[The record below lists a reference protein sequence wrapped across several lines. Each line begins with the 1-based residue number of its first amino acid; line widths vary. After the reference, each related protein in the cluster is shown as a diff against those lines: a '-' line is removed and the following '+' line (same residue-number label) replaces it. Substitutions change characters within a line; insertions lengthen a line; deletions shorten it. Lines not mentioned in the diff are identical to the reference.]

1 MTMLEQL
8 LEAPANF
15 ALKQLVWTAST
26 LGPTTPHQHAEW
38 LEIADFKGRMT
49 LKDGMKIIMLR
60 KDSDPEW
67 KRANGGMARA
77 CRQ

>member
-15 ALKQLVWTAST
+15 ALKQLVWTANT
-26 LGPTTPHQHAEW
+26 LVPTTHHHDAEW
-38 LEIADFKGRMT
+38 LEVADFKGRMT
-49 LKDGMKIIMLR
+49 PKDGMKIIALR

-67 KRANGGMARA
+67 KRVNGGMARA